1 MAGISAL
8 DGNKVAPP
16 TTLVIYFC
24 SAEFPAGWRK
34 PGVVSKRRETLRRTK
49 EENTADEEI

>member
-8 DGNKVAPP
+8 DRNKVAPP

-34 PGVVSKRRETLRRTK
+34 LGVVSKRRETLRRTK
-49 EENTADEEI
+49 KEKTRDEEI